1 VSVPVN
7 PLVAARVDRP
17 ADAWAGVWIA
27 EDIELINQG
36 VRGGDW
42 IDGTLGVV
50 GAGLDALALGS
61 DPIGAL
67 LQYGVAWIVE
77 HVRPLTEALDWLA
90 GDPAE
95 ISGVART
102 WQTVAGGL
110 RAEADDL
117 IHAAGLD
124 LTEWTGAAA
133 SAYRACARQ
142 RGDVLKT
149 LAAAADALAA
159 ITEAAGFL
167 IAAVRIMVRDA
178 IATVV
183 SRLIVYAAEEVASVG
198 LATPLVVEQVTTLV
212 AAWAA
217 RISRWLRSLLA
228 SLHDLALESRRLE
241 QLIET
246 LGGLG
251 RRSDESAVGSPP
263 VQRSKKIGSPAEFDP
278 QELRGLRPGQ
288 VRARIPGDWDREA
301 SASGGGE
308 VYKDPANRGRQ
319 IRIMPG
325 YPSGSR
331 PDPATWGPY
340 VVVSQAG
347 TKSTKIPLKG
357 NPTL

>member
-27 EDIELINQG
+27 EDVELISQG

-61 DPIGAL
+61 DPVGAL
-67 LQYGVAWIVE
+67 LQYGVAWIIE
-77 HVRPLTEALDWLA
+77 HVRPLTEALDWLV
-90 GDPAE
+90 GDPAQ

-102 WQTVAGGL
+102 WHTVAGDL
-110 RAEADDL
+110 RSEADDL

-133 SAYRACARQ
+133 SAYRAWARQ
-142 RGDVLKT
+142 RGGVLKT
-149 LAAAADALAA
+149 LAVAADALAA

-178 IATVV
+178 ITTVV

-212 AAWAA
+212 AAWGA
-217 RISRWLRSLLA
+217 RISRWLRSLLG
-228 SLHDLALESRRLE
+228 SLHDLARESRRLE

-246 LGGLG
+246 LGRLR
-251 RRSDESAVGSPP
+251 RRSDESAVPK
-263 VQRSKKIGSPAEFDP
+263 QRQAPSQKIGGPKEFDP
-278 QELRGLRPGQ
+278 EELRGMSSAD
-288 VRARIPGDWDREA
+288 VRSRIPEGWERLD
-301 SASGGGE
+301 SARGGGE
-308 VYKDPANRGRQ
+308 VFRDPANNGRQ
-319 IRIMPG
+319 VRIMPG
-325 YPSGSR
+325 YPPGSR
-331 PDPATWGPY
+331 ADPMTCGPY
-340 VVVSQAG
+340 VVVSQNG
-347 TKSTKIPLKG
+347 MTVKIPLEG
-357 NPTL
+357 NPAL